1 MFSRYG
7 YTDNSIPTVPAGQ
20 TAAESAEAFL
30 HPIGYGVNPVHG
42 NQGYNAFVGPGY
54 LGLHGAVHKKVY
66 LPRFGKEGSSTL
78 TMGLEGSHVISRV
91 NLTGPASPT

>member
-7 YTDNSIPTVPAGQ
+7 YTYNSIPTVPAGQ
-20 TAAESAEAFL
+20 TAAESGQAFL
-30 HPIGYGVNPVHG
+30 PPIGYGVNPVHG

-54 LGLHGAVHKKVY
+54 RGLDGAVHKKVY
-66 LPRFGKEGSSTL
+66 LPWFGKEGSSTL
-78 TMGLEGSHVISRV
+78 TMGLEGSNVINRV